1 MKKNSTTKKILKLI
15 SKYKFLVFLSFL
27 FAILSVAATL
37 YIPIL
42 IGNSI
47 NVIVK
52 INEVDFAAIT
62 KNAILIGI
70 LIVVVIV
77 TQYVMSIINNKITY
91 NITYD
96 LRKQAF
102 EKIHHLPISY
112 IDSHQYGDI
121 VSRIINDVDT
131 FVDGLLMGFTQ
142 LFVGVLTIAGTLGL
156 MISINYIVAI
166 VVVCLTPLSLLTA
179 KFVSKNS
186 YKYFKSQTEIRG
198 EQTAFMDEMINNL
211 KVVKAFSIEDKN
223 VVKFDE
229 VNDRLEKS
237 SLKAIFFSSLVNP
250 TTRFINA
257 IIYAIVAFIAAWVI
271 IKSPANLVLDVGKF
285 STLLSYASQYSK
297 PFNEISG
304 VVTELQNSIACAN
317 RVFEYLE
324 SKELDNTDCPN
335 HLEHAKGNIKL
346 EHVYFS
352 YVPEQKLIQDF
363 NLIVKQGQRVAIVG
377 PTGCGKTTLINLLMR
392 FYDPTSGTIYID
404 DLDTI
409 KTPRKD
415 IRNNFGMVLQ
425 ETWIKNATVLE
436 NIKIGKEDA
445 TKEEVIKAAKE
456 AHAHSFIMKMK
467 DGYDA
472 IIGEDGG
479 NLSVGQKQLLCIA
492 RIMLTMPPMLI
503 LDEATSSIDTRTE
516 LKIQNAFA
524 KLMRGKTSFIVAH
537 RLSTIKNSDII
548 LVMNNG
554 NIIEQGNHNELM
566 AKKGFYY
573 KLYNSQFEE

>member
-1 MKKNSTTKKILKLI
+1 MKKNSATKKILKLI

-70 LIVVVIV
+70 LILVVIV

-142 LFVGVLTIAGTLGL
+142 LFVGVLTIVGTLGL

-186 YKYFKSQTEIRG
+186 YKYFKNQTEIRG

-211 KVVKAFSIEDKN
+211 KVVKAFSIVDKN

-229 VNDRLEKS
+229 VNNRLEKS

-363 NLIVKQGQRVAIVG
+363 NLIVKPGQRVAIVG
-377 PTGCGKTTLINLLMR
+377 PTGCGKTTLINLFMR

-436 NIKIGKEDA
+436 NIKMGKEDA
-445 TKEEVIKAAKE
+445 TKEEVIQAAKE

-467 DGYDA
+467 DGYDTV
-472 IIGEDGG
+472 IGEDGG

>member
-1 MKKNSTTKKILKLI
+1 M
-15 SKYKFLVFLSFL
+15 
-27 FAILSVAATL
+27 
-37 YIPIL
+37 
-42 IGNSI
+42 
-47 NVIVK
+47 
-52 INEVDFAAIT
+52 
-62 KNAILIGI
+62 
-70 LIVVVIV
+70 
-77 TQYVMSIINNKITY
+77 
-91 NITYD
+91 
-96 LRKQAF
+96 
-102 EKIHHLPISY
+102 
-112 IDSHQYGDI
+112 
-121 VSRIINDVDT
+121 
-131 FVDGLLMGFTQ
+131 
-142 LFVGVLTIAGTLGL
+142 
-156 MISINYIVAI
+156 
-166 VVVCLTPLSLLTA
+166 
-179 KFVSKNS
+179 
-186 YKYFKSQTEIRG
+186 
-198 EQTAFMDEMINNL
+198 
-211 KVVKAFSIEDKN
+211 
-223 VVKFDE
+223 KFDE

-363 NLIVKQGQRVAIVG
+363 NLIVKPGQRVAIVG
-377 PTGCGKTTLINLLMR
+377 PTGCGKTTLINLFMR

-436 NIKIGKEDA
+436 NIKMGNEDA
-445 TKEEVIKAAKE
+445 TKEEVIQAAKE

-467 DGYDA
+467 DGYDTM
-472 IIGEDGG
+472 IGEDGG
-479 NLSVGQKQLLCIA
+479 NLSIGQKQLLCIA